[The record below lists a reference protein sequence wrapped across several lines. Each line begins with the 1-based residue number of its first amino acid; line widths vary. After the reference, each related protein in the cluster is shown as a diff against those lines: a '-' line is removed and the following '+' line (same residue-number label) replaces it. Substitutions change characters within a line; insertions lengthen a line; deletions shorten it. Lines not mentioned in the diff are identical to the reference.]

1 MNVVKL
7 DDFIEQL
14 ELQSIAECTDS
25 LQLVEKYF
33 EQSDIKWGFCRFTK
47 DKMTLTP
54 SELNAD
60 IQLWLQRKKVDV
72 SFHKPRYVS
81 A

>member
-1 MNVVKL
+1 MNIIKL
-7 DDFIEQL
+7 DDFIEQT

-33 EQSDIKWGFCRFTK
+33 EQSDIRWGFCRFTK
-47 DKMTLTP
+47 NKMTLTP

-60 IQLWLQRKKVDV
+60 IQLWLQRKK
-72 SFHKPRYVS
+72 S
-81 A
+81 